1 MHLTLHIVWSG
12 TRTTHTASVTAAP
25 ASDGAQLA
33 AELARLVGTDHRATV
48 EGRDLARLTVGTAP
62 LVDGATVVLLPVT
75 DVRDSAATARPER
88 IDRLLVPLRPEP
100 PAATG
105 TAIQAP
111 GDGHDATTVEVVE
124 GTGAGTR
131 LLLTRGRC
139 DIVLRD
145 DGPVL
150 LPPGS
155 PATSGAD
162 LSLLLDDT
170 GISVLPTGTR
180 LDSGDRVRLHR
191 GGHLSWL
198 RVELPAAPGSS
209 PSWPGEQEPPP
220 GITAQ
225 EADPSRP
232 LTVDAP
238 SRRRARLTMITGAL
252 PLLAGIGIAV
262 VTHWWFF
269 LVFSALGAVTTVV
282 GWVGERGARRDTRN
296 RLRAALDRDL
306 RRCAHAAPS
315 AAEVLHRCRALTSD
329 RGFSPADHT
338 SAGSVTGGPFAPR
351 GAPIP
356 GLPGATTGAGRPVS
370 RRPQGEPD
378 RAATARWVRL
388 GHGARAGNVSR
399 GQGVGVREV
408 WHPSAPVIVDL
419 AALPSLTLALD
430 HRRAAGVLNALVV
443 QLFTGPAAL
452 DRLVVSPDLAW
463 QAPLRAGTPA
473 EPTPPQEDAPPGTAG
488 LEVLTADDARTR
500 PRRPDLLRVVVT
512 HASARDDGETTLTGS
527 GALLRLTTRRCDAVP
542 GLSGEDQ
549 RFSIDF
555 LPDTVGSEQAA
566 RAVATWGRAASA
578 GVGTAGGQVPRRL
591 GSHDLL
597 DLTSDDAA
605 LPASQS
611 PVSHS
616 PGAHSQGAHRG
627 APAHPPGADESH
639 DAVSANTSCTRA
651 GRSLPAARPVDVLGA
666 AFGVSRAGVE
676 RIQLSDEHP
685 HLLIAGT
692 TGCGKS
698 EVLRTIV
705 VGLAAQC
712 PPRRLEFVFID
723 FKGGAAL
730 APLTGLPHLTT
741 LLTDL
746 GADEIRRALQFLR
759 SELRRRELVLAAHGL
774 RDMAEVLRRDAGTP
788 AIRELVVVVD
798 EAKMLTDAFPEA
810 AQELAVVATV
820 GRSLGVHLVLATQR
834 PQGALPADVRAN
846 VTQALCL
853 RVRTE
858 QESVDVLGVTQA
870 ARIPSGLPGR
880 GYFDRGD
887 GPPVEVQAAVLT
899 RMRPPAPQ
907 RPVVTFTASA
917 PHHGP
922 PRTARSP
929 RPADSGPPPDVL
941 AAVRDVADSWA
952 SADADGAPALLPD
965 DAQGGPSR
973 SRAVPPTLPAAAD
986 PLPCGIG
993 SSVDLGPAE
1002 NPVEH
1007 WSGRASWRPWD
1018 DGALVLIGRPAAVH
1032 GWFSALLRRCAALAL
1047 PTASAAHSVALYVI
1061 SASGHALDGVA
1072 SAEGVAAHPAL
1083 RGWARADEPGDVAHL
1098 LDMLRAG
1105 LGGQHGSAPGARPRA
1120 VLAVEDWD
1128 RCCQHF
1134 RAGSWAHLED
1144 DVLALV
1150 STGTALGLSALV
1162 TGDRALATGRASHLG
1177 PNRLHLP
1184 EGQSPDAL
1192 LHWPRLPPFSARPGR
1207 AALGGP
1213 AADRCAPG
1221 SAAARADRMAVVQL
1235 AGGDDAAPAGP
1246 ARQPDPLLTT
1256 TATSDPALALEPLAA
1271 SHPWPAAFPL
1281 PSSWSPPVPRS
1292 VGLVLGVTR
1301 DGSPCC
1307 HPWGPGSTLV
1317 VAGPARSGR
1326 SSFLAAAHAHLD
1338 RDTANAGDA
1347 DHRPSS
1353 WRHDVLRPV
1362 LHSAEDVHA
1371 LLRRLE
1377 GVRRPTTVVL
1387 DDADRL
1393 APDVVRALAPAWTG
1407 RPDTGSATRRAHPAP
1422 SRPTA
1427 ADPRAAATGAG
1438 GSARGPHAAAADG
1451 DRLPLHGADSA
1462 RPPAEEAW
1470 LLPGVRLIVGIQ
1482 LTDSPATTFAPLL
1495 TWRHTADALVLRPRR
1510 SFDGDTFGASFTGQS
1525 LGGPPGRGFWVHRG
1539 TVTPLQCPLPP
1550 AGS

>member
-12 TRTTHTASVTAAP
+12 TRTTHTATVTAAP
-25 ASDGAQLA
+25 ASDGAHLA
-33 AELARLVGTDHRATV
+33 AELARLVGTEHRATV
-48 EGRDLARLTVGTAP
+48 EGLDLARLTVGAAP
-62 LVDGATVVLLPVT
+62 LVDGATVVLLPVADDREHT
-75 DVRDSAATARPER
+75 ATGRPER
-88 IDRLLVPLRPEP
+88 TDRMLRPLCTES
-100 PAATG
+100 PAAAD
-105 TAIQAP
+105 TATEAP
-111 GDGHDATTVEVVE
+111 GDEQDATTVEVVE

-131 LLLTRGRC
+131 LVLTRGRC
-139 DIVLRD
+139 DVVLQD

-155 PATSGAD
+155 PSTSGAD

-170 GISVLPTGTR
+170 GLKVLPTGTR
-180 LDSGDRVRLHR
+180 LGSGDRVRLHR
-191 GGHLSWL
+191 GGRLSWL

-220 GITAQ
+220 GITVQ
-225 EADPSRP
+225 EANPSRP

-282 GWVGERGARRDTRN
+282 GWVGERGARRETSN

-315 AAEVLHRCRALTSD
+315 AAEVLHRCRARTSD
-329 RGFSPADHT
+329 RGFSAAGHT
-338 SAGSVTGGPFAPR
+338 STGSVAGAAFAPR
-351 GAPIP
+351 AAPEP
-356 GLPGATTGAGRPVS
+356 VVACTPTGAGRQVS
-370 RRPQGEPD
+370 GRPRLELD
-378 RAATARWVRL
+378 RAAAARWVRL
-388 GHGARAGNVSR
+388 GHGARAGNVTR
-399 GQGVGVREV
+399 GHGVGVREV

-419 AALPSLTLALD
+419 AALPSLALALD

-443 QLFTGPAAL
+443 QLFTGPGAL
-452 DRLVVSPDLAW
+452 GRLVVSPDLAW
-463 QAPLRAGTPA
+463 QAPLRAETPA
-473 EPTPPQEDAPPGTAG
+473 ESTPPQEDEPPGTAG

-500 PRRPDLLRVVVT
+500 PRRTGLLRVVVA
-512 HASARDDGETTLTGS
+512 HATPLDDGEAVLA
-527 GALLRLTTRRCDAVP
+527 GAGAQLRLTTRRCDAVP

-549 RFSIDF
+549 RFSIEF

-566 RAVATWGRAASA
+566 RAVAAWARVSSA
-578 GVGTAGGQVPRRL
+578 GVGTAGGRLPRRL
-591 GSHDLL
+591 GSHELL
-597 DLTSDDAA
+597 ALTNHDAT
-605 LPASQS
+605 LPPSHGPGA
-611 PVSHS
+611 HS
-616 PGAHSQGAHRG
+616 PGAHGLGAYG
-627 APAHPPGADESH
+627 GTPAHPQGTEASH
-639 DAVSANTSCTRA
+639 DAVSADTPCTRA
-651 GRSLPAARPVDVLGA
+651 GHSPAAAGPANVLSA

-676 RIQLSDEHP
+676 HIQLSDEHP

-705 VGLAAQC
+705 AGLAAQC

-746 GADEIRRALQFLR
+746 GADEIRRALLFLR

-774 RDMAEVLRRDAGTP
+774 RDMAEVLGRDAQTP

-834 PQGALPADVRAN
+834 PQGALPADVRTN

-858 QESVDVLGVTQA
+858 QESVDVVGGTQA

-880 GYFDRGD
+880 GYLDRGD
-887 GPPVEVQAAVLT
+887 GPAVEVQAAVLT
-899 RMRPPAPQ
+899 RMRPPAPPS
-907 RPVVTFTASA
+907 PVVTFTDPAR
-917 PHHGP
+917 HHGP
-922 PRTARSP
+922 PRAGRSVG
-929 RPADSGPPPDVL
+929 PADSGPPPDVA

-952 SADADGAPALLPD
+952 SADETPALLPD
-965 DAQGGPSR
+965 DPRGGPGG
-973 SRAVPPTLPAAAD
+973 SRAVPPALPANAD
-986 PLPCGIG
+986 ALPSGVG
-993 SSVDLGPAE
+993 DAVDLGPAE
-1002 NPVEH
+1002 NPAEH
-1007 WSGRASWRPWD
+1007 WSGRAAWRPWE
-1018 DGALVLIGRPAAVH
+1018 DGALALIGRPAAVH
-1032 GWFSALLRRCAALAL
+1032 GWFSALLRRCAALVL
-1047 PTASAAHSVALYVI
+1047 PGVSAANPVALYVI
-1061 SASGHALDGVA
+1061 TASDHALDGVA

-1098 LDMLRAG
+1098 LDTLRAG
-1105 LGGQHGSAPGARPRA
+1105 LGGLQESVSGAQPRA

-1162 TGDRALATGRASHLG
+1162 TGDRALATGRASHVG

-1192 LHWPRLPPFSARPGR
+1192 LQWPRLPPFSAHPGR
-1207 AALGGP
+1207 AALSGP

-1221 SAAARADRMAVVQL
+1221 PAAPRAERMAVVQL
-1235 AGGDDAAPAGP
+1235 AGGDAAPAGP
-1246 ARQPDPLLTT
+1246 ARRSNPCPTT
-1256 TATSDPALALEPLAA
+1256 TAVPDTALAVEPLAA
-1271 SHPWPAAFPL
+1271 PHPWPPAFPL
-1281 PSSWSPPVPRS
+1281 PRSWTPPTPRS
-1292 VGLVLGVTR
+1292 AGLVLGVTR

-1326 SSFLAAAHAHLD
+1326 SSFLAAARAHLD
-1338 RDTANAGDA
+1338 PEAGA
-1347 DHRPSS
+1347 AHQRPSTA
-1353 WRHDVLRPV
+1353 RHDVLHPV
-1362 LHSAEDVHA
+1362 LHTAEDVTA
-1371 LLRRLE
+1371 LLRRLG
-1377 GVRRPTTVVL
+1377 GVHRPTTVVL

-1393 APDVVRALAPAWTG
+1393 APDVLRAFAAAWTG
-1407 RPDTGSATRRAHPAP
+1407 RPEVSCGPRKAHPAP
-1422 SRPTA
+1422 SGPTTT
-1427 ADPRAAATGAG
+1427 DPRAVASSSG
-1438 GSARGPHAAAADG
+1438 GSARRPRTTAIDG
-1451 DRLPLHGADSA
+1451 DGLPLHGADPA
-1462 RPPAEEAW
+1462 LPPATEEPW
-1470 LLPGVRLIVGIQ
+1470 LRPGVRVIVGIQ
-1482 LTDSPATTFAPLL
+1482 LTDSPAATFPPLL

-1510 SFDGDTFGASFTGQS
+1510 SFDGDTFGASFTGQP

-1550 AGS
+1550 TGS

>member
-12 TRTTHTASVTAAP
+12 TRTTHTATVTAAP

-33 AELARLVGTDHRATV
+33 AELARLVGTEHRATV
-48 EGRDLARLTVGTAP
+48 EGRDLARLTVGATP

-75 DVRDSAATARPER
+75 DDRDT
-88 IDRLLVPLRPEP
+88 
-100 PAATG
+100 AATG
-105 TAIQAP
+105 RPEGVARWHGPLSTVSPGASDTATTTP
-111 GDGHDATTVEVVE
+111 GGGENTTTVEVVE

-131 LLLTRGRC
+131 FFLTRGRC
-139 DIVLRD
+139 DIVLQD

-155 PATSGAD
+155 RATSGAD
-162 LSLLLDDT
+162 LSLLLDGT
-170 GISVLPTGTR
+170 GLSVLPTGTR
-180 LDSGDRVRLHR
+180 LDSGDRVRLRR
-191 GGHLSWL
+191 GGRLSWL
-198 RVELPAAPGSS
+198 RVELPGAPGSS
-209 PSWPGEQEPPP
+209 PSWPGEQQLPP
-220 GITAQ
+220 GITAR
-225 EADPSRP
+225 EADPARP

-282 GWVGERGARRDTRN
+282 GWVGERGVRRDTGN

-315 AAEVLHRCRALTSD
+315 AAEVLHRCRALAPD
-329 RGFSPADHT
+329 RRSSPAAPT
-338 SAGSVTGGPFAPR
+338 GSVTGGAFAPR
-351 GAPIP
+351 RAPGP
-356 GLPGATTGAGRPVS
+356 VVPGAATGAGHPVS
-370 RRPQGEPD
+370 SRPIGEPD
-378 RAATARWVRL
+378 RAAAARWVRL

-399 GQGVGVREV
+399 AQGVRVREV

-419 AALPSLTLALD
+419 AALPSLTLALE
-430 HRRAAGVLNALVV
+430 HPRAVGVLNALAV
-443 QLFTGPAAL
+443 QLFTGPGAL
-452 DRLVVSPDLAW
+452 GRLVVSPGLGW
-463 QAPLRAGTPA
+463 QAPLRAETPA
-473 EPTPPQEDAPPGTAG
+473 ESDSPPQDDPPGTAG

-500 PRRPDLLRVVVT
+500 PQHPDLLRVVVAR
-512 HASARDDGETTLTGS
+512 ASAHDDGEAVLA
-527 GALLRLTTRRCDAVP
+527 GAGAQLRLTTRRCDAVP

-549 RFSIDF
+549 RFSID
-555 LPDTVGSEQAA
+555 LVPDTVGCEQAA
-566 RAVATWGRAASA
+566 RAVAAWSRVSSA
-578 GVGTAGGQVPRRL
+578 GAGTAGGRLPRRL
-591 GSHDLL
+591 GSHELL
-597 DLTSDDAA
+597 ALTNDAA
-605 LPASQS
+605 TLPAPRGSVPHGS
-611 PVSHS
+611 VPHS
-616 PGAHSQGAHRG
+616 PGAQRG
-627 APAHPPGADESH
+627 AQTHPLGSDESH

-651 GRSLPAARPVDVLGA
+651 GRSLAAARPANVLGT

-685 HLLIAGT
+685 HMLIAGT

-705 VGLAAQC
+705 VGLAARC

-746 GADEIRRALQFLR
+746 GADEIRRALVFLR

-774 RDMAEVLRRDAGTP
+774 RDMAEVLGRGADTP

-858 QESVDVLGVTQA
+858 QESVDVIGGTQA

-880 GYFDRGD
+880 GYLDRGD
-887 GPPVEVQAAVLT
+887 GPAVEVQAAVLT

-907 RPVVTFTASA
+907 PPVITFTASA
-917 PHHGP
+917 PDHGP
-922 PRTARSP
+922 PQVAQPASP
-929 RPADSGPPPDVL
+929 AASGPAPDVA

-952 SADADGAPALLPD
+952 SASADGALAHLPD
-965 DAQGGPSR
+965 DPQGAPGG
-973 SRAVPPTLPAAAD
+973 SRAVPPTLPATANA
-986 PLPCGIG
+986 LPSGVG
-993 SSVDLGPAE
+993 DAVDLGPAE
-1002 NPVEH
+1002 DPAEH
-1007 WSGRASWRPWD
+1007 WSGRAAWRPWE
-1018 DGALVLIGRPAAVH
+1018 DGALALIGRPAAVH

-1047 PTASAAHSVALYVI
+1047 PGASAAHPVALYVI
-1061 SASGHALDGVA
+1061 TASDQALYGVA

-1098 LDMLRAG
+1098 LEMLRAG
-1105 LGGQHGSAPGARPRA
+1105 LGGQHGCVPGTRPRA

-1150 STGTALGLSALV
+1150 STGTARGLSALV
-1162 TGDRALATGRASHLG
+1162 TGDRALAAGRASHVG

-1207 AALGGP
+1207 AALSGP
-1213 AADRCAPG
+1213 VADRCAPG
-1221 SAAARADRMAVVQL
+1221 SAAPRAERMAVVQL
-1235 AGGDDAAPAGP
+1235 AGGDDAASAGP
-1246 ARQPDPLLTT
+1246 ARRPDPRPTT
-1256 TATSDPALALEPLAA
+1256 TAASDPALAVEPPGA

-1281 PSSWSPPVPRS
+1281 PSSWTPPVPRS
-1292 VGLVLGVTR
+1292 TGLVLGVTR
-1301 DGSPCC
+1301 DGSPRC

-1338 RDTANAGDA
+1338 PDTADAGA
-1347 DHRPSS
+1347 AHHRPSTL
-1353 WRHDVLRPV
+1353 RHDVLRPV

-1377 GVRRPTTVVL
+1377 GVRGPTTVVL

-1393 APDVVRALAPAWTG
+1393 APDVVRALAAAWTG
-1407 RPDTGSATRRAHPAP
+1407 RPDTGSASRKAHPAP

-1427 ADPRAAATGAG
+1427 TAPRAEASGSG
-1438 GSARGPHAAAADG
+1438 GSARSSRAAEADG
-1451 DRLPLHGADSA
+1451 DGLPLHGADSA
-1462 RPPAEEAW
+1462 PPPAEEAW

-1482 LTDSPATTFAPLL
+1482 LTDSPATTFPPLL
-1495 TWRHTADALVLRPRR
+1495 TWRHNADALVLRPRR

-1550 AGS
+1550 TGS